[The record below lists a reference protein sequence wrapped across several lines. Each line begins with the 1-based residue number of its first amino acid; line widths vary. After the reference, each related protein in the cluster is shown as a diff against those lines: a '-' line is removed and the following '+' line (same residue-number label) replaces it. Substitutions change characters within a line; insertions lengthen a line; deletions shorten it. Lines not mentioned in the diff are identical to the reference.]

1 MTISWDSFT
10 NDMKLAYMVDS
21 IKEFI
26 ASRKDDESKK
36 PFTSQEYNAILKSVY
51 FKEEYAGPDA
61 FWNGGTYKMLN
72 KNLKNFVQIAIQ
84 PKFKNKIIK
93 ELSEK
98 MVSYGILPEV
108 KMVTFDKKR
117 KRDEDEEDITDY
129 WMNRAKVAEK
139 KLIMLEPV
147 IQSYCNAY
155 NTLRYAF
162 NVLNDTHNFMH
173 NEIDKMTSCW
183 V

>member
-21 IKEFI
+21 IKQFI
-26 ASRKDDESKK
+26 ASREDDESKK
-36 PFTSQEYNAILKSVY
+36 PFTNQELNTILKSVY
-51 FKEEYAGPDA
+51 FKEEYAGKDA
-61 FWNGGTYKMLN
+61 FWNGGTYKMIN

-98 MVSYGILPEV
+98 MVSYGFLPEV
-108 KMVTFDKKR
+108 NMVVYDKKR
-117 KRDEDEEDITDY
+117 KRDEDEKDTTDY
-129 WMNRAKVAEK
+129 WMNRAKVAES
-139 KLIMLEPV
+139 KLVKLEPV

-162 NVLNDTHNFMH
+162 NVFHDTHNFMH
-173 NEIDKMTSCW
+173 NEIDKMTG
-183 V
+183 

>member
-1 MTISWDSFT
+1 MI
-10 NDMKLAYMVDS
+10 
-21 IKEFI
+21 
-26 ASRKDDESKK
+26 
-36 PFTSQEYNAILKSVY
+36 
-51 FKEEYAGPDA
+51 
-61 FWNGGTYKMLN
+61 N

-98 MVSYGILPEV
+98 MVSYSFLPEV

-129 WMNRAKVAEK
+129 WMNRAKVAES
-139 KLIMLEPV
+139 KLVKLEPV

-162 NVLNDTHNFMH
+162 NVFHDTHNFMH
-173 NEIDKMTSCW
+173 NEINKMTG
-183 V
+183 